1 MAAIALM
8 KRVVKIQ
15 MKCRVG
21 TRLVKNHSLNANLAG
36 MKIQTENLVAVAV
49 VVDDERQM
57 KSHKKPVARVVQ
69 PEGLHQAVQV
79 GNADQPAVAA
89 AEEKPAVV
97 VMAKVGVGKLFLVL
111 GRGVKT
117 TKKVWNILVP
127 KTKWLH
133 QIIAI
138 TEMKMCSP
146 KVGSTVF
153 AMYRVGWRQLAS
165 SSPAIW
171 IAANNRLKTKSL

>member
-69 PEGLHQAVQV
+69 PEGLHQAAQV
-79 GNADQPAVAA
+79 GKEDQPVMAA
-89 AEEKPAVV
+89 AEENPGVEVV
-97 VMAKVGVGKLFLVL
+97 VKGVVGKLFLVS

-117 TKKVWNILVP
+117 TKK
-127 KTKWLH
+127 
-133 QIIAI
+133 A
-138 TEMKMCSP
+138 
-146 KVGSTVF
+146 
-153 AMYRVGWRQLAS
+153 
-165 SSPAIW
+165 
-171 IAANNRLKTKSL
+171 

>member
-1 MAAIALM
+1 MTASALM
-8 KRVVKIQ
+8 GRVAMNQ
-15 MKCRVG
+15 MKCRAIS
-21 TRLVKNHSLNANLAG
+21 RLAKSHSFKENCAG
-36 MKIQTENLVAVAV
+36 MKIQTESLAVAV

-69 PEGLHQAVQV
+69 PEGLHQAAQV
-79 GNADQPAVAA
+79 GNEDQPVMAVA
-89 AEEKPAVV
+89 EENPGVEAVV
-97 VMAKVGVGKLFLVL
+97 KGVVGKLFLVL

-117 TKKVWNILVP
+117 TKKAWNILVP